1 MMAAALQAGVD
12 VDVGRASRLGLSYEG
27 QFASG
32 AMENAFKASFSTR
45 F

>member
-1 MMAAALQAGVD
+1 MMTVALQAGVD
-12 VDVGRASRLGLSYEG
+12 VDLGGASRLGFSYDG